1 MIATRTHVRVDPQI
15 ILHMKLTLLVQER
28 VKIIDSDVLIIQIGQ
43 FFDLQ
48 QLCPDID
55 LVGFWVG
62 QEFLLR

>member
-1 MIATRTHVRVDPQI
+1 MNAPSTHERVDPQI
-15 ILHMKLTLLVQER
+15 VVHMIHTLLIQER
-28 VKIIDSDVLIIQIGQ
+28 AKNIDSDVLIIHIGQ